1 MAKKQA
7 TKKEVRNC
15 QSNEWRD
22 SEKKWRL
29 GVPFVAQQLTNLT
42 RIHEDAG
49 SIPGFAQWVKDQHC
63 CELRCRSQTQLRSH
77 VVVAVAW
84 VGSCSSDLTP
94 SLGTPI
100 CCRCGPK
107 KKKKKKSLWQRPV
120 EETHS
125 TRFDP
130 IFPKWAWLWNRFFQ
144 VMLLTFLR
152 TLRKGCSRHKCSA
165 KRWEEPSCFTCS
177 DSLSIPRYTWLEIS

>member
-1 MAKKQA
+1 M
-7 TKKEVRNC
+7 RM
-15 QSNEWRD
+15 W
-22 SEKKWRL
+22 
-29 GVPFVAQQLTNLT
+29 
-42 RIHEDAG
+42 
-49 SIPGFAQWVKDQHC
+49 DQHLALLAGLRIQRC
-63 CELRCRSQTQLRSH
+63 CELWCRSQMRLGSS
-77 VVVAVAW
+77 VAVTWSRLAAI
-84 VGSCSSDLTP
+84 
-94 SLGTPI
+94 TPI
-100 CCRCGPK
+100 WLLAWELPYAAGAAL